1 MIYKGEDMDIIDLY
15 VRNMSVSNVRDFAY
29 KNDIDLS
36 DEETDFV
43 YNFIK
48 NNYREVIKNRDSFDL
63 SAYKE
68 KFSEENYQKLK
79 ELVKEYI
86 KYLKK
91 FY

>member
-29 KNDIDLS
+29 KNNIALS

-68 KFSEENYQKLK
+68 KFSEENFQKIEKLIK
-79 ELVKEYI
+79 KYI
-86 KYLKK
+86 SYL
-91 FY
+91 

>member
-29 KNDIDLS
+29 KNDIALS

-48 NNYREVIKNRDSFDL
+48 NNYREVIKNRDSFDF

-68 KFSEENYQKLK
+68 KFSEENFQKIEKLIK
-79 ELVKEYI
+79 KYI
-86 KYLKK
+86 SYL
-91 FY
+91 

>member
-68 KFSEENYQKLK
+68 KFSEENFQKIEKLIK
-79 ELVKEYI
+79 KYI
-86 KYLKK
+86 SYL
-91 FY
+91 

>member
-29 KNDIDLS
+29 KNDIALS

-48 NNYREVIKNRDSFDL
+48 NRIRSFRM
-63 SAYKE
+63 
-68 KFSEENYQKLK
+68 KLK
-79 ELVKEYI
+79 KV
-86 KYLKK
+86 YLFFFVNIFKGRDCSSEK
-91 FY
+91 IQ